1 MADPTIPTSTEATG
15 DPTDAIAELLTGG
28 AIDEKETEEPETE
41 EEQQDDQDNDDVDT
55 NDGDNPDNDEA
66 STDDDEGDAAEAEGD
81 DDRTLSQLLGLNDD
95 QVSVSEESGD
105 LLISTNINGVKSQ
118 VKFDE
123 VLAGYQTQKAN
134 TLKSK
139 ALSEERK
146 GFEEQAQT
154 KVNEIRSGLEQ
165 NEALTQRLQS
175 ELLREFEGTDWNT
188 LRAQDPAEY
197 AARQQDQSV
206 RYNQIQGIQQQLAQE
221 KQKLNEQ
228 DQQKF
233 QGAHNEFIQAQKQ
246 VMMEANPTWADP
258 KVFEVARGD
267 MRTFL
272 TEEYGYEDAEIEQVV
287 DARQVALI
295 KDAMAYR
302 KGAKVAEKKIKAVP
316 KMQKS
321 KGKKRKKVSRL
332 DQLTNAAR
340 NASGSS
346 QRAAQVDAVAELLSG
361 G

>member
-1 MADPTIPTSTEATG
+1 MADSTIPTSTEATG
-15 DPTDAIAELLTGG
+15 DPTDAISDLLLGTES
-28 AIDEKETEEPETE
+28 DKNETEDPETDE
-41 EEQQDDQDNDDVDT
+41 DAGSVDQDSAEVDE
-55 NDGDNPDNDEA
+55 DESDPDNDET
-66 STDDDEGDAAEAEGD
+66 STDDDDGETAEADGD

-118 VKFDE
+118 VKFNE

-139 ALSEERK
+139 ALADERK
-146 GFEEQAQT
+146 GFEEQAQIRVT
-154 KVNEIRSGLEQ
+154 EIQAGLQQ
-165 NEALTQRLQS
+165 NEALTQRLQH
-175 ELLREFEGTDWNT
+175 ELLQEFEKTDWDT

-206 RYNQIQGIQQQLAQE
+206 RYNQIQGVQQQLAQQ
-221 KQKLNEQ
+221 KQQ
-228 DQQKF
+228 MDQQQHQKF
-233 QGAHNEFIQAQKQ
+233 QEAHGSFVQAQKQ
-246 VMMEANPTWADP
+246 IMMDANPTWNDQAT
-258 KVFEVARGD
+258 FEAARGE
-267 MRTFL
+267 MRDFL
-272 TEEYGYEDAEIEQVV
+272 TNEYGYVDSEIEQVV

-302 KGAKVAEKKIKAVP
+302 KGSKVAEKKLKIVP

-321 KGKKRKKVSRL
+321 KGKKRKKVSKL
-332 DQLTNAAR
+332 DQLTRAAQS
-340 NASGSS
+340 ASGGA